1 MHTLPVL
8 AHLAFVLLV
17 FLLFV
22 ANGRLFFF
30 LVAAQGACLSQ
41 YNSMEESQ
49 MTVAALSH
57 ASQET
62 PSFWYNLHMGEAKWQ
77 GIIDPFDI

>member
-1 MHTLPVL
+1 
-8 AHLAFVLLV
+8 
-17 FLLFV
+17 
-22 ANGRLFFF
+22 
-30 LVAAQGACLSQ
+30 
-41 YNSMEESQ
+41 MEESQ